1 MLEQSSRLTADL
13 LDERCRP
20 LRNCARGICPCSSR
34 AWRPPFAPLRTLTS
48 ASLPRENRII
58 PITCQTGIDKPLGL
72 WLMEV

>member
-1 MLEQSSRLTADL
+1 VLKQSSRQNPDL

-48 ASLPRENRII
+48 ASLRGENRII
-58 PITCQTGIDKPLGL
+58 PIPCDTGIDKALWL